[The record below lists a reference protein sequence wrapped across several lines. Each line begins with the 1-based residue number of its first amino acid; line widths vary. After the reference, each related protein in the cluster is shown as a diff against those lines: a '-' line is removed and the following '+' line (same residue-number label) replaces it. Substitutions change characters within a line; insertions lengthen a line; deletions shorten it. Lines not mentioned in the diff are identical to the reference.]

1 MKPAQRQDNLSN
13 PMDVA
18 IALPQ
23 ESPQDSR
30 QDYQHEWQSSLEP
43 TVAPHAQ
50 RVSGRINTA
59 LETTSQPM
67 GLFLTINPEPHGKQ
81 GQSSLLNNHIFEP
94 LKTRK
99 SSQQILIP
107 YDLIETTIAS
117 SFKPREVNNNSMD

>member
-1 MKPAQRQDNLSN
+1 
-13 PMDVA
+13 MDVA

-67 GLFLTINPEPHGKQ
+67 GLFLTINPEPHGEQ
-81 GQSSLLNNHIFEP
+81 GQSA
-94 LKTRK
+94 RK
-99 SSQQILIP
+99 QSYFRTFKNQEKLTTSP
-107 YDLIETTIAS
+107 YSI
-117 SFKPREVNNNSMD
+117 